1 MHNLKI
7 IKEFP
12 QDFIFGV
19 ATSSYQ
25 IEGSQYGQC
34 GLSHWDV
41 FAQKQIVGK
50 KYQTSKRLAFLL
62 IGFLFHGQEFFL
74 KGREK

>member
-41 FAQKQIVGK
+41 FAQKQ
-50 KYQTSKRLAFLL
+50 QFRLRKTVFSLNNSNFA
-62 IGFLFHGQEFFL
+62 
-74 KGREK
+74 